1 VIANQGF
8 YRFKQKLLN
17 ARRKYGMELREADPF
32 YPPSKMCSF
41 CGYVKKKLSLSERIF
56 YCECCGNERN
66 LMQANE
72 YVALTRPAFK
82 NVPLAIRE
90 FTPMKCHTKP

>member
-1 VIANQGF
+1 
-8 YRFKQKLLN
+8 
-17 ARRKYGMELREADPF
+17 
-32 YPPSKMCSF
+32 
-41 CGYVKKKLSLSERIF
+41 VKKKLSLSERIF

-66 LMQANE
+66 LMQTNE